1 MHRAVAA
8 RKVSAG
14 SYAFAEVLL
23 EGMPSNTMT
32 LSARYVAMMKSCSTT
47 NAVFLAWRMYLKQT
61 GQGCWLS
68 WTAQEGAS
76 GGSREGGRRTST
88 S

>member
-1 MHRAVAA
+1 MRL
-8 RKVSAG
+8 RFRNVSAG
-14 SYAFAEVLL
+14 SYALAEVLL

-47 NAVFLAWRMYLKQT
+47 NAVFLAWRMYLKT
-61 GQGCWLS
+61 TKEGRWPG
-68 WTAQEGAS
+68 WTALQRVR
-76 GGSREGGRRTST
+76 SRRRKGGRRMST